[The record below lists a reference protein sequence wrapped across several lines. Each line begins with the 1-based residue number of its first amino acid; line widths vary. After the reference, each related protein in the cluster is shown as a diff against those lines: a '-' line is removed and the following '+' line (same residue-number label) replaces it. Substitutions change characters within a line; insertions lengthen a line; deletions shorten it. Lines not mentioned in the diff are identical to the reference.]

1 MITKV
6 RFLVAFFLMMLFVTN
21 LFPQAENAKYYIE
34 GNYEIT
40 KKNGQ
45 LVYKLYDITSQ
56 NITFAP
62 ADTLYAH
69 TNEDET
75 VYFEFEKAAT
85 TYPDG
90 FSSGMKFWRWQKRT
104 GEWLEDSEIQNAE
117 QSFSTNKVMSIVL
130 ILDCSRSIGS
140 DFVQLQESAIKFVN
154 TISSK
159 ASKNNNVHLGLIG
172 FSTMKNTSVIVPLQP
187 LNANTAP
194 KIIESISNMQL
205 GNANGTALYYAMH
218 QGVDMIEQYVSQ
230 LRINDGE
237 LYDGSSIIAFTDGY
251 DNASLDANIGL
262 PNDDDDMLRTPYFNY
277 LKNQALT
284 QMPNGKPLDSYL
296 IAVKGKDA
304 NYDKA
309 DFEGAMQELSSSPEQ
324 FFPVE
329 NFDLLQ
335 GEFQKIADKLV
346 DRWKNL
352 NCYVPRS
359 FVGRVRWTLGDVT
372 ASQPTP
378 QRPVVSERSEE
389 SKSFSMPKLFW
400 GINVG
405 IGFEA
410 VAKFNQIGVIEGF
423 EDYTLPDLPQRYNG
437 YSTFKFAIGFDVGA
451 WIKPNWELGAY
462 LTYYSPFLF
471 SLGLQTQ
478 FGDPQ
483 GWGGLVGFGYNGG
496 VKRNTPIP
504 ENYRTF
510 VIEQRCGYNAFELR
524 AGVRHK
530 NLYAFLNFAI
540 GTWNGIINDKLKGS
554 GSGCIMT
561 LNVGYNFSALV
572 KKSGK

>member
-1 MITKV
+1 MKV
-6 RFLVAFFLMMLFVTN
+6 RFLVAFFLMMLWVAD

-40 KKNGQ
+40 KRDGQ

-69 TNEDET
+69 INEDET

-85 TYPDG
+85 TYPNG

-130 ILDCSRSIGS
+130 ILDCSRSIGA
-140 DFVQLQESAIKFVN
+140 DFSQLQESAIRFVN
-154 TISSK
+154 TLSNK
-159 ASKNNNVHLGLIG
+159 ASKNSNVHIGLIG
-172 FSTMKNTSVIVPLQP
+172 FSTMKNTSVVVPLQP

-194 KIIESISNMQL
+194 QIIESIDNMQL

-218 QGVDMIEQYVSQ
+218 QGVDMIEDYVSQ
-230 LRINDGE
+230 LRINEGE

-251 DNASLDANIGL
+251 DNSSLDANIGL
-262 PNDDDDMLRTPYFNY
+262 PSDDDDMLRTPYFNY
-277 LKNQALT
+277 LNNQALT
-284 QMPNGKPLDSYL
+284 QTPGGKPLESYV

-309 DFEGAMQELSSSPEQ
+309 DFEGAMQELASTPEQ
-324 FFPVE
+324 FYPVE

-346 DRWKNL
+346 DKWKNL

-359 FVGRVRWTLGDVT
+359 FVGRVRWTLGDMV
-372 ASQPTP
+372 ADEK
-378 QRPVVSERSEE
+378 PVVSQPMTEN
-389 SKSFSMPKLFW
+389 KDDDKYLKMPKLFW

-410 VAKFNQIGVIEGF
+410 AAKFNKTGVLEGDDIA
-423 EDYTLPDLPQRYNG
+423 ELLDRYNG
-437 YSTFKFAIGFDVGA
+437 YSTFKFALGFDIGA
-451 WIKPNWELGAY
+451 WIRPNWELGAY
-462 LTYYSPFLF
+462 ITYYSPFLF

-478 FGDPQ
+478 FGDPL
-483 GWGGLVGFGYNGG
+483 GWGGLVGLGYNGG
-496 VKRNTPIP
+496 IKREVPFPESYGTLSTPIT
-504 ENYRTF
+504 RH
-510 VIEQRCGYNAFELR
+510 RCGYNAFEFRL
-524 AGVRHK
+524 GVRHK
-530 NLYAFLNFAI
+530 NLYAFLNCAL
-540 GTWNGIINDKLKGS
+540 GTWNSVLNDRITGS
-554 GSGCIMT
+554 GAGCVMT

-572 KKSGK
+572 KKK